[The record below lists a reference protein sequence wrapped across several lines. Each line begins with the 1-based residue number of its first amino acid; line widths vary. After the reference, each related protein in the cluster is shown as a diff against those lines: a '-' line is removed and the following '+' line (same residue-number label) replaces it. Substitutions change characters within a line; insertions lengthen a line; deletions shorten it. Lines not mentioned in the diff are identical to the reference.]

1 MSPLNAYCRSFTT
14 NLQSK
19 ILKLRSDISSKLS
32 VFITTDFKNV
42 KAFFTALWKKPTV
55 KLVIIIF
62 LFVVL
67 YFLFFYES
75 KTAEKIKTNSREP
88 ELQKVFNSF
97 KNISSISDPL
107 NREYKIQQEAKFLK
121 ISVDDYRRLFEIYK
135 HDKEYL
141 PDYPKDPI
149 SPLAWFHWLFIESSR
164 EKRIELLITVFFMAL
179 EKGVLIS
186 GAVAICRYFKEAPMR
201 KKQEHYQAW
210 QMINSA
216 IEQEGSGGRI
226 DALQDLN
233 KDKVSLKGL
242 TAKKAYLIGIILKK
256 ADLQA
261 ANLQG
266 ANLQGA
272 NLQAANLQ
280 AAELWEA
287 DLQDANLQAAELQGA
302 ELLQANLQGANL
314 QRAKLQ
320 GANLLVANLQ
330 EADLCVANLRGA
342 NLQGANLTGANLE
355 KTTVQ
360 SAHFNENTMVA
371 QGMIAQLKQRGAIFS
386 PEGGH

>member
-1 MSPLNAYCRSFTT
+1 M
-14 NLQSK
+14 
-19 ILKLRSDISSKLS
+19 
-32 VFITTDFKNV
+32 
-42 KAFFTALWKKPTV
+42 KKTTV
-55 KLVIIIF
+55 KLVLMIF
-62 LFVVL
+62 TFVVLL

-75 KTAEKIKTNSREP
+75 KTAEKTKTNSRDP

-107 NREYKIQQEAKFLK
+107 NREYKIQQEAKILK

-141 PDYPKDPI
+141 PDYPKNPI

-164 EKRIELLITVFFMAL
+164 EKRSELLVTGFFIIL

-186 GAVAICRYFKEAPMR
+186 GAVAIYRYFKEAPIR

-256 ADLQA
+256 ADLQE
-261 ANLQG
+261 ANLQEAKLQEAKLQEAYLQG
-266 ANLQGA
+266 ANLQ
-272 NLQAANLQ
+272 
-280 AAELWEA
+280 
-287 DLQDANLQAAELQGA
+287 
-302 ELLQANLQGANL
+302 QANLM
-314 QRAKLQ
+314 
-320 GANLLVANLQ
+320 
-330 EADLCVANLRGA
+330 GA
-342 NLQGANLTGANLE
+342 NLQGADLRKVKGLISEQLE
-355 KTTVQ
+355 MAMNWDKAHYEPEVREYLGLPKFTYKSIGIKIKPLWKGLVSSGVRTLQ
-360 SAHFNENTMVA
+360 S
-371 QGMIAQLKQRGAIFS
+371 LYKS
-386 PEGGH
+386 S